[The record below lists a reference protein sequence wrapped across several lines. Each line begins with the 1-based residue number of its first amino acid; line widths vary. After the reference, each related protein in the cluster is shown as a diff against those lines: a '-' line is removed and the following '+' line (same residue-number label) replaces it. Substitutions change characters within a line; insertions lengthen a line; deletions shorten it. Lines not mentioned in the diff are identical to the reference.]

1 MGDVLVKWR
10 TAKPE
15 YVEELVREL
24 PKEEMSEPQFRAI
37 MNSSIYGN
45 SFFRTP
51 YQLACQLGLYCVD
64 NNTYIPRFKSDITR
78 NEAKS
83 YMESWIW
90 HYYVPNPYTKSYAK
104 DCKPQRVML
113 SIIKQ
118 LEEHHTNRN

>member
-45 SFFRTP
+45 SFFEP
-51 YQLACQLGLYCVD
+51 H
-64 NNTYIPRFKSDITR
+64 IS
-78 NEAKS
+78 
-83 YMESWIW
+83 
-90 HYYVPNPYTKSYAK
+90 
-104 DCKPQRVML
+104 
-113 SIIKQ
+113 
-118 LEEHHTNRN
+118 

>member
-113 SIIKQ
+113 SIIP
-118 LEEHHTNRN
+118 